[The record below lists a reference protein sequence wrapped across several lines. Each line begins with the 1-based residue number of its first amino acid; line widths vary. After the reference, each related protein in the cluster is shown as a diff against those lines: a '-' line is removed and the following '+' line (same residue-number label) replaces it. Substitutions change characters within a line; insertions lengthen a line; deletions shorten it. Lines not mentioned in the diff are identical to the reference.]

1 MPVPSLT
8 ACRRS
13 TTRYRHWALVLAA
26 WFGFLAQPC
35 LAAAGPGSM
44 EHCPHHAGL
53 MADMPCHAMSAPDCG
68 SDGAASLE
76 ISPAPVMV
84 QAVSLLTDDVARQPQ
99 RLASVAPRGGT
110 GPPARIRFC
119 SLNN

>member
-1 MPVPSLT
+1 MLVLIALRRNP
-8 ACRRS
+8 AHCRLKV
-13 TTRYRHWALVLAA
+13 LVLAL

-35 LAAAGPGSM
+35 LAAVGPGSM
-44 EHCPHHAGL
+44 EHCPHHAGP
-53 MADMPCHAMSAPDCG
+53 MVDMPCHAMSAPDCG

-76 ISPAPVMV
+76 IWPAPVMV
-84 QAVSLLTDDVARQPQ
+84 RAVSLLTDDVARQPQ
-99 RLASVAPRGGT
+99 RLASPAPRGGT